1 MINRRR
7 FITQAGLG
15 TISACSSILGYQWL
29 AYSANPSSQSKR
41 LVVIFLRGA
50 VDGLNVVV
58 PYQEPDYYR
67 YRSSIAI
74 PKPGQPNGALDLDG
88 RFGLHP
94 ALAPILPLWQQK
106 SLAFIHASGLPAVDR
121 SHFDA
126 QFFMERGAGNSTRS
140 GDGWLN
146 RLLAVMNNKAPL
158 QAVSLSSNVPQILNG
173 KMPVSS
179 ISGGRL
185 ASRRRASDRKEVST
199 AFDQLYGNNRIGRVY
214 REGQA
219 ARQQLLKDYETE
231 MNIANNGAKPPTG
244 FAADATSLGR
254 LMARDERIQIAFL
267 QLGGWDTHINQ
278 GGSQGALARNLGNL
292 ASGLIA
298 LQQSLGNAY
307 QNTEIVVMSEFGRTA
322 RENGNKGT
330 DHGYGNVMWLLGG
343 RVAGGQVYGKWPGL
357 AENQL
362 FQGRDLAVTT
372 DYREPIGQVLQTHLG
387 LNSSSLAKVFPGFV
401 SKNEI
406 KLHA

>member
-15 TISACSSILGYQWL
+15 TISACSSILGHQWL
-29 AYSANPSSQSKR
+29 AFGVPPATRSKR

-58 PYQEPDYYR
+58 PYQEADYYR

-74 PKPGQPNGALDLDG
+74 PQAGQPDGALDLDG

-106 SLAFIHASGLPAVDR
+106 SLAFVHASGLHAVDR

-126 QFFMERGAGNSTRS
+126 QFFMERGIGNNHRS

-146 RLLAVMNNKAPL
+146 RLLKAMNNKAPL
-158 QAVSLSSNVPQILNG
+158 QAVSLSANVPQILNG

-179 ISGGRL
+179 INGGRL
-185 ASRRRASDRKEVST
+185 ANRRQAIDRKEVAT
-199 AFDQLYGNNRIGRVY
+199 AFDQLYGNGQIGRVY

-219 ARQQLLKDYETE
+219 ARQQLLKDYEAE
-231 MNIANNGAKPPTG
+231 MMAANNGAKPPTG
-244 FAADATSLGR
+244 FAADAAAVGK
-254 LMARDERIQIAFL
+254 LMARDPRIQVAFL

-278 GGSQGALARNLGNL
+278 GGSKGSLANNLGSL
-292 ASGLIA
+292 AKGLVA
-298 LQQSLGNAY
+298 LQQSLGSAY
-307 QNTEIVVMSEFGRTA
+307 QDTEIIVMSEFGRTV
-322 RENGNKGT
+322 RENGNRGT

-343 RVAGGQVYGKWPGL
+343 SIAGGKVYGQWPGL

-362 FQGRDLAVTT
+362 FQNRDLAVTT
-372 DYREPIGQVLQTHLG
+372 DYREPIGQVLQSHMG
-387 LNSSSLAKVFPGFV
+387 LDNLAKVFPGFS
-401 SKNEI
+401 SKNEF

>member
-15 TISACSSILGYQWL
+15 MIAACSSVLGHQWL
-29 AYSANPSSQSKR
+29 ALGVPPTTRSKR

-58 PYQEPDYYR
+58 PYQEADYYR
-67 YRSSIAI
+67 YRSNIAI
-74 PKPGQPNGALDLDG
+74 PKAGQPDGALDLDG

-106 SLAFIHASGLPAVDR
+106 SLAFVHASGLHAVDR

-126 QFFMERGAGNSTRS
+126 QFFMERGIGNNHKS

-146 RLLAVMNNKAPL
+146 RLLKAMNNQAPL
-158 QAVSLSSNVPQILNG
+158 QAVSLSANVPQILNG

-179 ISGGRL
+179 INGSRL
-185 ASRRRASDRKEVST
+185 ANRRQATDRPEVAT
-199 AFDQLYGNNRIGRVY
+199 AFDQLYGNSQIGRVY

-219 ARQQLLKDYETE
+219 ARQQLLQDYEAE
-231 MNIANNGAKPPTG
+231 MMAANNGAKPPTG
-244 FAADATSLGR
+244 FTADAAVGN
-254 LMARDERIQIAFL
+254 LMARDRRIQVAFM

-278 GGSQGALARNLGNL
+278 GGSKGTLANNL
-292 ASGLIA
+292 SGLANGLMA
-298 LQQSLGNAY
+298 LQQSLGSAY
-307 QNTEIVVMSEFGRTA
+307 RDTEIIVMSEFGRTV
-322 RENGNKGT
+322 RENGNRGT

-343 RVAGGQVYGKWPGL
+343 SIAGGKVYGQWPGL

-362 FQGRDLAVTT
+362 FQNRDLAVTT
-372 DYREPIGQVLQTHLG
+372 DYREPISQVLQAHMG
-387 LNSSSLAKVFPGFV
+387 LDNLAKVFPGFS
-401 SKNEI
+401 SKNEF